1 MAQDSGH
8 NLAGSPALAVK
19 VLARAGA
26 HLKDQLE
33 KDQLPGHV
41 VFGSIRFPAD
51 CWTKGLSFW
60 LALRLRQI
68 TQHGSLLLKRRQ
80 DRCCNLM

>member
-60 LALRLRQI
+60 L
-68 TQHGSLLLKRRQ
+68 TVSLLLPPDSPITADHTTWQ
-80 DRCCNLM
+80 LAS